1 MSNTLPSLAVI
12 TRNIPTADNDSER
25 HRGRQS
31 RRGRDGGGGGRR
43 QQARG
48 RRRIRRRQ
56 HPWSWPRALAATVAD
71 TAAAH
76 KMPK

>member
-25 HRGRQS
+25 HRGSQS
-31 RRGRDGGGGGRR
+31 REGRERVEGAVR
-43 QQARG
+43 QR
-48 RRRIRRRQ
+48 
-56 HPWSWPRALAATVAD
+56 PWSWPRALAATVAD

>member
-25 HRGRQS
+25 HRRSQSREEEEREKEAGRQ
-31 RRGRDGGGGGRR
+31 R
-43 QQARG
+43 
-48 RRRIRRRQ
+48 
-56 HPWSWPRALAATVAD
+56 PWSWPRALAATVAD